1 METRITTF
9 MNGGAQKLNIFFDN
23 FKKDRLDQ
31 DRWTKGI
38 RM

>member
-9 MNGGAQKLNIFFDN
+9 MSGGAQRLNIFFDN
-23 FKKDRLDQ
+23 LKKYRLDQ
-31 DRWTKGI
+31 DRWTKVT